1 MKKKKIIVFI
11 STVICL
17 TLYSLLFYFYVGNKD
32 KVNLKNDVVTE
43 TTTDTMTVDK
53 IISFIDEYKINYLD
67 TFNIFFSDS
76 DEINNQIKLK
86 FVYYSIK
93 ETANFSLG
101 VSYTRFESY
110 LKCVFGD
117 NTSLKNEDLLYDNAE
132 KSIYLKYD
140 ATNETYIYNEENSND
155 LNDMYYSRYNYIVSY
170 KNNAGTYRLK
180 VNKFFLKD
188 NKVYSSYGDL
198 ISDVNVLF
206 EIPTN
211 VDKKDDYIKEY
222 VNDNYDI
229 LKQKFVEY
237 EYIFV
242 KENSSLI
249 LKEFEKTN

>member
-1 MKKKKIIVFI
+1 MKKKKIIIFI
-11 STVICL
+11 CTIICL
-17 TLYSLLFYFYVGNKD
+17 TFYSILFYFYVEDRNK
-32 KVNLKNDVVTE
+32 VSLNNDVVSE
-43 TTTDTMTVDK
+43 TTTDTITVDK
-53 IISFIDEYKINYLD
+53 IINFIEEYNVDYLD

-76 DEINNQIKLK
+76 DEINNQTKLK

-101 VSYTRFESY
+101 VSYTRFDSY

-117 NTSLKNEDLLYDNAE
+117 DISFKNEDILYDNAE

-140 ATNETYIYNEENSND
+140 AANETYIYNEENSED
-155 LNDMYYSRYNYIVSY
+155 LGEMYYSRYNYIVSY
-170 KNNAGTYRLK
+170 KNNDGTYKLT

-198 ISDVNVLF
+198 ISDVNILF
-206 EIPTN
+206 EIPANTE
-211 VDKKDDYIKEY
+211 DKDDYIKEY
-222 VNDNYDI
+222 VNDNYDT
-229 LKQKFVEY
+229 LKQIFVEY
-237 EYIFV
+237 KYIFV

>member
-1 MKKKKIIVFI
+1 MKKKKIMIFI
-11 STVICL
+11 STIICMI
-17 TLYSLLFYFYVGNKD
+17 TYGLLFYFYVENKD
-32 KVNLKNDVVTE
+32 KVNFENDVVSE

-53 IISFIDEYKINYLD
+53 IINFIDEYNINYLD

-76 DEINNQIKLK
+76 DEISNQIKLK

-101 VSYTRFESY
+101 VSYTRFDSY

-117 NTSLKNEDLLYDNAE
+117 NMSFENEDILYDNAE
-132 KSIYLKYD
+132 KSIYLRYD
-140 ATNETYIYNEENSND
+140 ATNETYIYNEENSKD
-155 LNDMYYSRYNYIVSY
+155 LNEMYYSRYNYIVSY
-170 KNNAGTYRLK
+170 KNNDGKYKLK

-198 ISDVNVLF
+198 VSNVNVLF
-206 EIPTN
+206 EIPDN
-211 VDKKDDYIKEY
+211 IEEKDNYIKEY

-237 EYIFV
+237 EYIFI

>member
-1 MKKKKIIVFI
+1 MKKKKIIIFI
-11 STVICL
+11 STIVCL
-17 TLYSLLFYFYVGNKD
+17 ALYSLLFYFYVEDKD
-32 KVNLKNDVVTE
+32 KVNLKNDVVSE

-53 IISFIDEYKINYLD
+53 IINFIDEYNINYLD
-67 TFNIFFSDS
+67 TFNIFFSTS
-76 DEINNQIKLK
+76 DEINNQAKLK

-101 VSYTRFESY
+101 VSYTRFDSY

-117 NTSLKNEDLLYDNAE
+117 NISFKNEDILYDNIE
-132 KSIYLKYD
+132 KSIYLRYD
-140 ATNETYIYNEENSND
+140 ATNETYIYASENSED
-155 LNDMYYSRYNYIVSY
+155 LGGIYYSRYNYIVSY
-170 KNNAGTYRLK
+170 KNNDGKYTLT

-198 ISDVNVLF
+198 ISDVNILF
-206 EIPTN
+206 EIPANIEGT
-211 VDKKDDYIKEY
+211 DEYIKEY

-237 EYIFV
+237 KYIFI